1 MTRIALLVYST
12 KPRGSVVHTLELAEA
27 LHALGQQVCV
37 YALDKDGKG
46 FERLLRCDYE
56 LIPALPVPEQED
68 EDWADALI
76 RQRIAEFTD
85 YFSHKQPQYDIY
97 HAQDCISANALYQL
111 RTRGFIPHFVRT
123 VHHIDE
129 FNSIYL
135 QQCQE
140 RSIRE
145 PDLCLCVSDRPGQEL
160 QQQYQIY
167 APRVINGVDSQRFSP
182 IPNGSEQALLERL
195 GLREPVYLTVGG
207 IEPRKNSIRLLQAF
221 IEVLNDYPQ
230 AQLVIAG
237 GETLFDYQA
246 YRDEFFALVNSAGI
260 KIGQSLILPGVI
272 PESDLPTLYRCADA
286 FVFPSLKE
294 GWGLV
299 VLEAIA
305 SGIPV
310 ITANQPPFT
319 EFLGANQALL
329 IDPFSPADLA
339 QAMRDILQRGSERLV
354 EQSRSIIDQ
363 YSWERSAQLHLN
375 YYQQLL
381 MPEIHFQIK
390 WPDGSQQA
398 CYSPSLIVKDYFTP
412 GQAYE
417 LEDFLERSRTAL
429 QIASDRVQAKY
440 GMPCSRALSQ
450 LQQLE
455 AKANQ
460 YRQSEQVHFLQFK
473 EGSA

>member
-46 FERLLRCDYE
+46 FERRLRCDYE
-56 LIPALPVPEQED
+56 LVPAQPVPEQED
-68 EDWADALI
+68 SYPIDALI
-76 RQRIAEFTD
+76 RQRITEFTD
-85 YFSHKQPQYDIY
+85 YFSHNQPQYDIY

-111 RTRGFIPHFVRT
+111 RTRGFISHFVRT

-145 PDLCLCVSDRPGQEL
+145 PDLCLCVSDRPKQEL
-160 QQQYQIY
+160 QQQYQIH

-182 IPNGSEQALLERL
+182 IPNGSEQALLGRL

-246 YRDEFFALVNSAGI
+246 YRDEFFALVNRAGI

-272 PESDLPTLYRCADA
+272 PESELPTLYRCADA

-319 EFLGANQALL
+319 EFLGATQALL

-339 QAMRDILQRGSERLV
+339 QAMRDIQRVDHSLV
-354 EQSRSIIDQ
+354 EQSRTIIAQ
-363 YSWERSAQLHLN
+363 YSWERSAQLHLD

-381 MPEIHFQIK
+381 MPEIQFQIK
-390 WPDGSQQA
+390 WPDGSQQT

-417 LEDFLERSRTAL
+417 LEDFLEHSRTAL

-440 GMPCSRALSQ
+440 GMPCRRALSQ

-460 YRQSEQVHFLQFK
+460 YRRSGQVHFLQFK